1 MTLQWAGLSSK
12 AGGQPP
18 RPEAVVTGQTPDRK
32 SGIEKR
38 KGTSMKKLLLLVT
51 TLAVLVLAAVACG
64 GDAAQ
69 EPAAGDGPPTPSSSA
84 AATAA
89 PAGTPVPAPT
99 RPQRLEGLTTPT
111 AEPGPTR
118 ENTPPPSPA
127 KTAPGDGAP
136 ATQEPEPTES
146 GPSST
151 TALPIPENPQTDD
164 RVLLQDIYA
173 RMDLEQFALDPAAPI
188 PFPTELLY
196 EYVEFMERKNNYGE
210 PEKMEKSE
218 RQYLIREL
226 KEGSQQQQAFHYEDT
241 KDHPYLHL
249 FPGLKYFIDKE
260 TEDAARKGGGPDE
273 KIAYSPYSHISG
285 AAKWGRDIEFLPRDG
300 ITRFIYNPWFEGIR
314 DNESSSSNPG
324 EYWFGNN
331 STRGVLAQAV
341 AQVLEDAKYPATR
354 RMPTFW
360 DNAEGRDWDKKRR
373 WDKKPTKNWDL
384 EAYLR
389 TPVDLKHSESSWWGK
404 NMISDGYRRPT
415 GTHRLPV
422 TYWEFV
428 HPRLPIIRITSYSS
442 TILPLTVD
450 PQEATGNELAE
461 KIRNTPPTFFAVSFV
476 ISFQNRWTSFDD
488 PNRWLTRFGEDIRG
502 QKLIT
507 TETGERRYTGINKG
521 TGEGGIDEDIH
532 HLFPNYWHTSD
543 YMQHRII
550 GPVVVQVYESEVV
563 KPGIYSTVPRV
574 THWEAPSYVIP
585 EDSKLLEGV
594 EVREWGW
601 RWLAGLPVGGSPNPN
616 YPLPGHVLTTKRING
631 TAPEGATLG
640 MGTGPGDEAARY
652 IKGKFE
658 YYSPWEKY
666 EMDDWD
672 W

>member
-1 MTLQWAGLSSK
+1 
-12 AGGQPP
+12 
-18 RPEAVVTGQTPDRK
+18 
-32 SGIEKR
+32 
-38 KGTSMKKLLLLVT
+38 MKKLLCLAM

-69 EPAAGDGPPTPSSSA
+69 EPAADGGPLTPRPDA
-84 AATAA
+84 PATAA
-89 PAGTPVPAPT
+89 PAGTPVPTPT

-118 ENTPPPSPA
+118 ENTPAPSPA
-127 KTAPGDGAP
+127 KTGPGGGAP
-136 ATQEPEPTES
+136 ATLEPEPTKS

-196 EYVEFMERKNNYGE
+196 EYVEFMERKNQYGE
-210 PEKMEKSE
+210 PEKVEKSK

-226 KEGSQQQQAFHYEDT
+226 KEGSQQQQAFHYENT

-260 TEDAARKGGGPDE
+260 TEKGRNPDE
-273 KIAYSPYSHISG
+273 KIAYSPYGGISSN
-285 AAKWGRDIEFLPRDG
+285 ASSSNTTFIPKDG

-314 DNESSSSNPG
+314 DITFDSYNPG

-341 AQVLEDAKYPATR
+341 TQVLEDAKYPATR
-354 RMPTFW
+354 RMPNFW
-360 DNAEGRDWDKKRR
+360 DEPRKKGKG
-373 WDKKPTKNWDL
+373 WEEIPTKDWDL

-389 TPVDLKHSESSWWGK
+389 TPVDLKQNEWPWWSRY
-404 NMISDGYRRPT
+404 MIR
-415 GTHRLPV
+415 GTHRLPH
-422 TYWEFV
+422 TYWELV
-428 HPRLPIIRITSYSS
+428 HPRLPIIKITSYSS
-442 TILPLTVD
+442 TVLPLTVD
-450 PQEATGNELAE
+450 PQEAAGNELAE
-461 KIRNTPPTFFAVSFV
+461 KIKNTPPTFFAVSFV

-488 PNRWLTRFGEDIRG
+488 PNRWLTRFGEDTRGYQGVIRM
-502 QKLIT
+502 T
-507 TETGERRYTGINKG
+507 

-532 HLFPNYWHTSD
+532 DLSPNYWHTSD

-563 KPGIYSTVPRV
+563 KPGIYSAIPQV
-574 THWEAPSYVIP
+574 THWEAPGYVIP
-585 EDSKLLEGV
+585 EDSKLLGV
-594 EVREWGW
+594 IKNSDSGYWK
-601 RWLAGLPVGGSPNPN
+601 WLYGLPLIGLPSPNH
-616 YPLPGHVLTTKRING
+616 PLPGHILTQNKPKGGPWENS
-631 TAPEGATLG
+631 
-640 MGTGPGDEAARY
+640 GPGTER
-652 IKGKFE
+652 
-658 YYSPWEKY
+658 WEKY
-666 EMDDWD
+666 ELDDWD